1 MKAPIEARASQTLT
15 QPWDLTFPL
24 SNPIL
29 ELLLRLLI
37 LALPFYALYLITRD
51 YHAFK
56 SLGPG
61 GTPSTPLGYL
71 KIKLL
76 GLVALRNVHKPAPIP
91 SHFRPQ
97 TGYLKNLPSRSGTR
111 PTIRGIAPQRQMD
124 QKSSLPVF
132 LRLSTSMR
140 ELASHPK
147 NALVEKTSCF
157 EKHSAGLF
165 AVTPITR
172 TCGGEVCHA
181 HPSDGSLHMTLHPAD
196 AKVVIENGWGER
208 HPLAKGGWM
217 RRFVPKEFIMIYAPR
232 DEAEVALVMEIV
244 CAAAWWV
251 SGVVV
256 GAGQEIGLKEERLQ
270 DVEGDAEAQA
280 PCWGCR
286 RRLCQTDEVDQ
297 MVGNA

>member
-1 MKAPIEARASQTLT
+1 MEAPISSLAPTWGLT
-15 QPWDLTFPL
+15 TSLH
-24 SNPIL
+24 NPTT
-29 ELLLRLLI
+29 ELALRLVF
-37 LALPFYALYLITRD
+37 LALPFYALYLLTLD
-51 YHAFK
+51 YRAFK
-56 SLGPG
+56 ALGPG

-76 GLVALRNVHKPAPIP
+76 SLIALRNVHAPAPIP

-97 TGYLKNLPSRSGTR
+97 TGYLKHLPPRTGTR

-124 QKSSLPVF
+124 QKSSLPIY
-132 LRLSTSMR
+132 LRLSTAMR
-140 ELASHPK
+140 ELTAHPK

-232 DEAEVALVMEIV
+232 EEAEVALVMEIV

-256 GAGQEIGLKEERLQ
+256 GEETGMGLKEERLR
-270 DVEGDAEAQA
+270 DVDVDAEAQA
-280 PCWGCR
+280 ACWGCR
-286 RRLCQTDEVDQ
+286 RRLCQTAEVDQ
-297 MVGNA
+297 MVGSA